1 MRHLASIL
9 LIPFAISV
17 IAVSLCPL
25 ECAHILGLQERVGTG
40 QSDAMKPCHEE
51 AQHRPRSDE
60 DTCSMC
66 SEGIDTALRKN
77 LSLSEAIPTG
87 NLTVSQ
93 AVSHTF
99 ILRPAPVVGE
109 FLSLHSHSLI
119 LRI

>member
-1 MRHLASIL
+1 MGQFASIL

-17 IAVSLCPL
+17 IVVPLCPL
-25 ECAHILGLQERVGTG
+25 ECAHILDLQERVGTG

-66 SEGIDTALRKN
+66 LEGMDTALRKN
-77 LSLSEAIPTG
+77 LSLSEVIPTG
-87 NLTVSQ
+87 IVTVSQ
-93 AVSHTF
+93 TVSHTF
-99 ILRPAPVVGE
+99 IFRPAPVVGE

>member
-1 MRHLASIL
+1 MGQLASIL

-17 IAVSLCPL
+17 IAVPLCPL
-25 ECAHILGLQERVGTG
+25 ECAHILDLQERVETG
-40 QSDAMKPCHEE
+40 QSDATKPCHEE
-51 AQHRPRSDE
+51 AQRLPKSDE

-66 SEGIDTALRKN
+66 SEGMDTALRKN
-77 LSLSEAIPTG
+77 LSLSEVIPTG
-87 NLTVSQ
+87 IVTVSQ
-93 AVSHTF
+93 TISHTF